1 METENAAGQIMTDEP
16 VRGRSL
22 SKWLRIAL
30 VFAVIAGALGIVLAL
45 DLDRF
50 LTLDALA
57 ENRAW
62 LLDQVANNAAVVAT
76 VFVAVYAVAV
86 ALSVPGAAIL
96 TITGGFLF
104 GTVFGALY
112 AVIGATLGAIGIF
125 LFIKAG
131 LGDALKTRAG
141 SAIDRLRSGFH
152 DNALGYLLFLR
163 LLPVFPFFVVNLA
176 AAVLGVPLRTFALAT
191 LVGIIPGSLVYSSIG
206 NGLGFVIDEE
216 MEADLGAIF
225 APEVILPLAALAL
238 LSLAPVIYKAVK
250 RRRAAGNA

>member
-86 ALSVPGAAIL
+86 ALSVPGAAVL

-191 LVGIIPGSLVYSSIG
+191 LIGIIPGSLVYASIG

-225 APEVILPLAALAL
+225 APEVLLPLAGLAL
-238 LSLAPVIYKAVK
+238 LSLAPVVYKAVK
-250 RRRAAGNA
+250 RRRSAGNA

>member
-1 METENAAGQIMTDEP
+1 METDNAAGQIRTDEP
-16 VRGRSL
+16 ARTRSL
-22 SKWLRIAL
+22 PKWLRVGL
-30 VFAVIAGALGIVLAL
+30 VFAVIAGALAIVLAL
-45 DLDRF
+45 DLDSY
-50 LTLDALA
+50 LTLNALA

-62 LLDQVANNAAVVAT
+62 LLDQVANHAVMVT
-76 VFVAVYAVAV
+76 VVFIAVYAVAV
-86 ALSVPGAAIL
+86 ALSVPGAAVL

-125 LFIKAG
+125 LFVKAG
-131 LGDALKTRAG
+131 LGDALRTRAG

-176 AAVLGVPLRTFALAT
+176 AAVLDVPLRTFALAT
-191 LVGIIPGSLVYSSIG
+191 LIGIIPGSLVYSSIG
-206 NGLGFVIDEE
+206 NGLGFVIEEE

-225 APEVILPLAALAL
+225 APEVLLPLAGLAL
-238 LSLAPVIYKAVK
+238 LSLAPVVYKALK